1 MKKRETER
9 GRKKQKAEKAKKKP
23 DQKGMIA
30 QFNSLCKRVLT
41 SSSRVCANI
50 MQLALESNS
59 TETYEEW

>member
-1 MKKRETER
+1 MKKGKRKGE
-9 GRKKQKAEKAKKKP
+9 GKNKKQKAKKRP

-59 TETYEEW
+59 TETYEE